1 VAREVTFAGEGGRIT
16 IAVVRYEFREDAAG
30 SEANWL
36 RGGVRVELS
45 ATGAFR
51 CSVPVLYMADELAYF
66 RDDLGRILA
75 RQKGVA
81 TLETEE
87 DCVSLAVAI
96 APRLPG
102 HCHGRGVAAKLT
114 RSAGGPGARVP
125 AARADDLAD
134 PVARLDVLVG
144 TQEDDA
150 LLVVDGAHHEH
161 L

>member
-30 SEANWL
+30 AEANWL
-36 RGGVRVELS
+36 RGGVRIELS

-87 DCVSLAVAI
+87 DCVSLAVGIGAGE
-96 APRLPG
+96 ANMGGYVQMPG
-102 HCHGRGVAAKLT
+102 F
-114 RSAGGPGARVP
+114 
-125 AARADDLAD
+125 
-134 PVARLDVLVG
+134 ARLDFQDIATDEASLRTSHGQLV
-144 TQEDDA
+144 D
-150 LLVVDGAHHEH
+150 LVREFPLRAQMT
-161 L
+161 